1 MSAPSRLRPA
11 LLLAV
16 LASASLSPLTFGAQE
31 LRLTAEN
38 RLSLILTV
46 YNQNLGLVSETRRV
60 GLPAGETVLA
70 LEDVSSQL
78 QPEPVLLAAPGLR
91 VIEQSL
97 AGDLLTPQRLLEASL
112 GETVQI
118 IRTHPETGEDVV
130 EDARV
135 LSLAG
140 GLVVQ
145 IGNRVEIDPPGRIA
159 FTTLPQGLRSE
170 PALLAR
176 VFPGQA
182 GANDLRLDYLT
193 SGLSWRADRSE
204 EHTSEL
210 QSLMRIS
217 YAVFC
222 LKKKKHTQQHTN
234 TTT

>member
-1 MSAPSRLRPA
+1 MRISDWSSDVA
-11 LLLAV
+11 L
-16 LASASLSPLTFGAQE
+16 PIC
-31 LRLTAEN
+31 
-38 RLSLILTV
+38 LILTV

-60 GLPAGETVLA
+60 ELPAGETVLA

-78 QPEPVLLAAPGLR
+78 QPETVLLAAPGLR

-145 IGNRVEIDPPGRIA
+145 IGNRV
-159 FTTLPQGLRSE
+159 
-170 PALLAR
+170 
-176 VFPGQA
+176 
-182 GANDLRLDYLT
+182 
-193 SGLSWRADRSE
+193 RSE

-210 QSLMRIS
+210 QSLMRSS

-222 LKKKKHTQQHTN
+222 LKNKN
-234 TTT
+234 TIQNTKCNTDVST